1 VPEWYGLGKVLIVAG
16 AVLVLFG
23 LSVLLLGR
31 IPGAGSGGTSFG
43 WLGKLPGD
51 IEIKRDG
58 FSFYAPITTCLLI
71 SLVLSLIYYFVSSV
85 WRR

>member
-1 VPEWYGLGKVLIVAG
+1 MPEWYGLGKVLIVVG
-16 AVLVLFG
+16 AVLVLCG

-31 IPGAGSGGTSFG
+31 IPGAGSDGGWFG

-58 FSFYAPITTCLLI
+58 FNFYAPITTCLLI
-71 SLVLSLIYYFVSSV
+71 SLVLSLIYYIVSSV